1 MVTLLVFTMAFF
13 GGSFWPEK
21 KNCWTQKV
29 HLMVMFSKIWLDIQ
43 CIFNTTYHVN
53 FLLFDNDDMRPLKC
67 QVSFILSIFVL
78 I

>member
-1 MVTLLVFTMAFF
+1 
-13 GGSFWPEK
+13 
-21 KNCWTQKV
+21 
-29 HLMVMFSKIWLDIQ
+29 MVMFSKIWLDIQ
-43 CIFNTTYHVN
+43 CIFNTMYHVN

>member
-1 MVTLLVFTMAFF
+1 
-13 GGSFWPEK
+13 
-21 KNCWTQKV
+21 
-29 HLMVMFSKIWLDIQ
+29 MVMFSKIWLDIQ

>member
-1 MVTLLVFTMAFF
+1 MVTLLVFIMAFF

-21 KNCWTQKV
+21 K
-29 HLMVMFSKIWLDIQ
+29 LLDTKGP
-43 CIFNTTYHVN
+43 FNGNVFKNLARYTVYIITNHVN
-53 FLLFDNDDMRPLKC
+53 FLLFDSADMRPLKC

>member
-1 MVTLLVFTMAFF
+1 MVTLLVFIMAFF

-21 KNCWTQKV
+21 KK
-29 HLMVMFSKIWLDIQ
+29 LLDTKGPFDGNVFKNLSRYTVYI
-43 CIFNTTYHVN
+43 TTNHDN
-53 FLLFDNDDMRPLKC
+53 FLMFDNDDMRPLKC

>member
-21 KNCWTQKV
+21 KK
-29 HLMVMFSKIWLDIQ
+29 LLDTKGP
-43 CIFNTTYHVN
+43 FNGNVFKNLARYTVYITTNHVN